1 MNPLSAFFIFFAVVI
16 FIIVISSKN
25 DMADNLM
32 QNDKKLMTKVSD
44 IEGQIKDM
52 MARLE
57 KQERKLNNLK
67 VMMSASKFRSK

>member
-1 MNPLSAFFIFFAVVI
+1 
-16 FIIVISSKN
+16 
-25 DMADNLM
+25 MADNLM